1 MAGPF
6 PLNGR
11 AEPPRS
17 HRRKLR
23 NRDGP
28 AAQKRGT
35 VYGGQRDRTAPIQSR
50 GSKWRHRRGPTVPL
64 RETDS
69 VNSSKQRLNSTEQ
82 YYICLTQL
90 MHGQSRMPSPR
101 DPRSHVFALH

>member
-50 GSKWRHRRGPTVPL
+50 GSKWKHRRGPTVPL

-69 VNSSKQRLNSTEQ
+69 VNSNIASLYKSIGLNTVLHLHIQISGEN
-82 YYICLTQL
+82 I
-90 MHGQSRMPSPR
+90 SR
-101 DPRSHVFALH
+101 VG